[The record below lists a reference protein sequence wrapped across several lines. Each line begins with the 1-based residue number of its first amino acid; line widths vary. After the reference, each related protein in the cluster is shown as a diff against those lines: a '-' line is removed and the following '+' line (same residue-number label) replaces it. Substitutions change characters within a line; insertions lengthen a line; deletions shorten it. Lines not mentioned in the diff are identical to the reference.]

1 MLQKKGFGPFFV
13 RFFHTRLTQTDR
25 KTRGNALE
33 AGAGRAYHKR
43 LELRRNSN
51 ERH

>member
-33 AGAGRAYHKR
+33 AGAGRAYDIFLGNER
-43 LELRRNSN
+43 N